1 MAGINLPGEVW
12 EWNCG
17 IGVEST
23 YGTGVA
29 PTQWFR
35 VKRFG
40 LTVLDEVQAH
50 QAMPGVP
57 TELEY
62 DGTRPRARLGMP
74 DVSGAIEFESE
85 GDDIGFLLEQMLGTG
100 VFSAGGAV
108 NEIHTFSAPTAPAA
122 MPASLTIVGD
132 NGVGDLRYNG
142 CVMRSME
149 FTGTGDE
156 LVGLTCDFVGQ
167 SADTVAVSPGS
178 LSTAPFFEFWNSAVR
193 RDAVGSA
200 ITSADDLEGGEAV
213 LGYSL
218 RIERALRV
226 VQASGD
232 GVRGTRE
239 PIMIKPGYTITL
251 TADKDWFSTT
261 FQSIM
266 FNSTL
271 ISRFSNLQLF
281 LDGGEAVVG
290 GDANYS
296 LELNMPAAILQG
308 DRPTMDNADVV
319 PERLRFK
326 AAYDGTNIFQ
336 AVLSNGTLTG
346 VYSA

>member
-12 EWNCG
+12 EWNCE
-17 IGVEST
+17 IGVESI
-23 YGTGVA
+23 YGTPVA
-29 PTQWFR
+29 PTQSFKVR
-35 VKRFG
+35 QFG
-40 LTVLDEVQAH
+40 LTVVDEVKPH

-57 TELEY
+57 TELEF
-62 DGTRPRARLGMP
+62 DTTRPRARLGMP
-74 DVSGAIEFESE
+74 DVSGPIEFEAE
-85 GDDIGFLLEQMLGTG
+85 ADDIGFLLAQMLGTAVG
-100 VFSAGGAV
+100 TGGGAA
-108 NEIHTFSAPTAPAA
+108 NDIHTFSAPTAPTA
-122 MPASLTIVGD
+122 MQPSLTIVGD
-132 NGVGDLRYNG
+132 NGIADLRYAG

-156 LVGLTCDFVGQ
+156 LVGLTCEFVGQ
-167 SADTVAVSPGS
+167 SADTASISPGT

-193 RDAVGSA
+193 RDSVGSA

-213 LGYSL
+213 LGYTL

-239 PIMIKPGYTITL
+239 PIIIKPGYTITL

-261 FQSIM
+261 FQSIA
-266 FNSTL
+266 FNTTL

-281 LDGGEAVVG
+281 LDGNETAT
-290 GDANYS
+290 DANYS
-296 LELNMPAAILQG
+296 LELNMPAAVLQG
-308 DRPTMDNADVV
+308 DRPTMDAGDVV
-319 PERLRFK
+319 SERLRFK

-336 AVLSNGTLTG
+336 AVLSNATDPTG
-346 VYSA
+346 VSYSA

>member
-1 MAGINLPGEVW
+1 MAGINLPSEVW

-23 YGTGVA
+23 YGTGIA

-62 DGTRPRARLGMP
+62 DATRPRARFGMP
-74 DVSGAIEFESE
+74 DVSGTIEFEAE
-85 GDDIGFLLEQMLGTG
+85 ADDIGFLLAQMFGTA
-100 VFSAGGAV
+100 VASAGGAA
-108 NEIHTFSAPTAPAA
+108 NDIHTFSAPVAPTA
-122 MPASLTIVGD
+122 MPTSLTIVGD
-132 NGVGDLRYNG
+132 NGIGDLRYNG

-156 LVGLTCDFVGQ
+156 LVGLSCDFVGQ

-193 RDAVGSA
+193 RDAVASA
-200 ITSADDLEGGEAV
+200 ITNADDLEGGEAV

-232 GVRGTRE
+232 GVRGPRE
-239 PIMIKPGYTITL
+239 PVMIKPGYTITL

-261 FQSIM
+261 FQAIM
-266 FNSTL
+266 FNTTL

-281 LDGGEAVVG
+281 LDGNETAT
-290 GDANYS
+290 DANYS
-296 LELNMPAAILQG
+296 LELNMPAAVLQG
-308 DRPTMDNADVV
+308 DRPTMENGDVV

-326 AAYDGTNIFQ
+326 ASYDGTNIFQ
-336 AVLSNGTLTG
+336 AVLSNATDPTG
-346 VYSA
+346 VSYST